1 MWSDGENGAPFGGPP
16 PDRRGMEATVRDAVA
31 QGHVSLAFQP
41 VVQALRPDRVAFHA
55 GLIRVL
61 DPQGRPLPEAEV
73 AAAVEATAT
82 GRELDRLALR
92 LGLEAL
98 AAEPGLRLSVGMSAR
113 SIGYPRWTRALREG
127 LMRDRT
133 VGERL
138 ILEIPERS
146 ALLLPD
152 LVAPFIADQAR
163 QRISFALAG
172 FGAGYTALRHLT
184 ELRFDLLKLDGGLV
198 RGVARHPQNQ
208 VLIRALAT
216 VAATF
221 DIFTLAPS
229 VDRGEDADWLTG
241 AGIDCLQGSYFAAP
255 TMHPPW
261 VSLGPRAQA

>member
-1 MWSDGENGAPFGGPP
+1 
-16 PDRRGMEATVRDAVA
+16 
-31 QGHVSLAFQP
+31 
-41 VVQALRPDRVAFHA
+41 VQALRPDRVAFHA

-98 AAEPGLRLSVGMSAR
+98 AAGPGLRLSVGMSAR

-152 LVAPFIADQAR
+152 LV
-163 QRISFALAG
+163 
-172 FGAGYTALRHLT
+172 AGYTALRHLT